1 MQTRILVTHGISFL
15 PQVDKIITLVD
26 GQIGEVGSF
35 KELVGHNGA
44 FAEFL
49 KSYMIEE
56 LTCGNPEEEIEGL
69 VILIAWN
76 IYEMSF
82 QLLLLL
88 LLCLVYSVSS
98 LLVNKSLNVLKL
110 GRL

>member
-1 MQTRILVTHGISFL
+1 M
-15 PQVDKIITLVD
+15 D

-69 VILIAWN
+69 VILMKHEILV
-76 IYEMSF
+76 

-88 LLCLVYSVSS
+88 LLCFV
-98 LLVNKSLNVLKL
+98 
-110 GRL
+110 

>member
-1 MQTRILVTHGISFL
+1 M
-15 PQVDKIITLVD
+15 D

-69 VILIAWN
+69 VILIKH
-76 IYEMSF
+76 EMYAKCCFSF
-82 QLLLLL
+82 
-88 LLCLVYSVSS
+88 CYYYCCVWYSVSS
-98 LLVNKSLNVLKL
+98 LLVNKSLKVLKL

>member
-1 MQTRILVTHGISFL
+1 M
-15 PQVDKIITLVD
+15 D

-69 VILIAWN
+69 VILIKHEMYTKSCFSFCYYYCCAW
-76 IYEMSF
+76 YTVF
-82 QLLLLL
+82 
-88 LLCLVYSVSS
+88 LLCW
-98 LLVNKSLNVLKL
+98 
-110 GRL
+110 